1 MKIKL
6 IEPASWAG
14 KRQRKS
20 SVHDVEDKIAQK
32 LISRGYAEEY
42 VETAVEEVEEDAPA
56 TE

>member
-14 KRQRKS
+14 KRQRKN
-20 SVHDVEDKIAQK
+20 SVHDVEDKIAKK